1 MVPTR
6 DRVPPHLRRYVVEQ
20 DYAAYDAVDQAVWR
34 FVLLQM
40 YDRLERSAHPA
51 YARGLS
57 QTGMSVE
64 RIPSI
69 ADMDRCLSDFGWG
82 AVCVDGFIPPRAFQ
96 EFQSLGILPIA
107 AEMRRVEHLPYT
119 PAPDIIHEAAG
130 HAPILPDPE
139 YAAFLRRIGE
149 YGTRAFASARDAQ
162 LYAAVRR
169 LSFIKEQRDAG
180 PADIAEAE
188 RALAELVV
196 RPAPA
201 SEATRLSRLYW
212 WTVEYGLFGTPE
224 RYKLYGAGLL

>member
-69 ADMDRCLSDFGWG
+69 ADMDSCLSDFGWG
-82 AVCVDGFIPPRAFQ
+82 AVCVAGCIPPRA
-96 EFQSLGILPIA
+96 
-107 AEMRRVEHLPYT
+107 
-119 PAPDIIHEAAG
+119 
-130 HAPILPDPE
+130 
-139 YAAFLRRIGE
+139 
-149 YGTRAFASARDAQ
+149 
-162 LYAAVRR
+162 
-169 LSFIKEQRDAG
+169 
-180 PADIAEAE
+180 
-188 RALAELVV
+188 
-196 RPAPA
+196 
-201 SEATRLSRLYW
+201 
-212 WTVEYGLFGTPE
+212 
-224 RYKLYGAGLL
+224 